1 MKVIIGLSVDTKFYY
16 SETLYLTFIFQN
28 RGEVNQEMKDKY
40 DQANTTFQKLLV
52 NTETMADLLEQPM
65 PELPVEGQIDFLQ

>member
-1 MKVIIGLSVDTKFYY
+1 
-16 SETLYLTFIFQN
+16 
-28 RGEVNQEMKDKY
+28 MKDKY

-65 PELPVEGQIDFLQ
+65 PELPVEG